1 MNMPE
6 LKGAGI
12 AEAYAWW
19 AKQEADGVDINAL
32 TMAISV
38 DRLSARVVHQSNNV
52 HCDIFIAG
60 SDADQLLHQISAF
73 VDCGYTQE
81 RVEKA
86 VLYFRLENGDDR
98 PIRTLT
104 EVMHIANRLRDQRNV
119 ASAENRK
126 QRR

>member
-6 LKGAGI
+6 PKGVGI
-12 AEAYAWW
+12 PEACAWW
-19 AKQEADGVDINAL
+19 AKQEADGVDITAL
-32 TMAISV
+32 KMAISV
-38 DRLSARVVHQSNNV
+38 DRLCARVVHQSNNV

-60 SDADQLLHQISAF
+60 ADADQLLHQISAF

-86 VLYFRLENGDDR
+86 VMFVRRENGDDR

-104 EVMHIANRLRDQRNV
+104 EVMRIAHRLRDQRNV

-126 QRR
+126 RG

>member
-1 MNMPE
+1 MNMRE
-6 LKGAGI
+6 LKGVGI
-12 AEAYAWW
+12 PEACAWW

-32 TMAISV
+32 KMAIRV
-38 DRLSARVVHQSNNV
+38 DRLSAKVVHQSNNV

-60 SDADQLLHQISAF
+60 ADADQLLHQISAF

-86 VLYFRLENGDDR
+86 VMFVRRENGDDR

-104 EVMHIANRLRDQRNV
+104 EVMRIAHRLRDQRNV

-126 QRR
+126 RG